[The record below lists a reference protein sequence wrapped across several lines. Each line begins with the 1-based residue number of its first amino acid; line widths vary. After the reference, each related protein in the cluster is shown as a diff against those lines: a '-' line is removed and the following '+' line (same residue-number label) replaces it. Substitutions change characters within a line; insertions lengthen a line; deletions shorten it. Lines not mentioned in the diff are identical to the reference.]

1 MLWLFVILGAATS
14 ARALYVV
21 IRPSRGSIAWSR
33 LAAAAAMPLLCAAW
47 LMGHH
52 AVTGWVCLLGA
63 VTMASAEPLLTVIAR
78 RPGAR
83 DSVRPRPADISAES
97 SDESTSL
104 AAEAGAGADGPFE
117 SEGTASASF
126 RAAGIEQDG
135 DRTNVT
141 TPSQAAQTP
150 SQTSGLPPQP
160 PDAPSVSGT
169 GEKVRPGDDRQPP
182 TPGAGSDARLG
193 GGQRAPSPIILSSC
207 VLLRQAHE
215 LVGSVFVAS
224 LRRVGERDAVLVKA
238 SPQKGV
244 ANALPQKGV
253 ASVRIGETDLIL
265 KDVSQPVDRRFLDD
279 AAAQSWDWPDAA
291 EVVHQHAA
299 HVVVTSRSPARTP
312 PAEVARLHYQAVAA
326 LGEFAA
332 VAAVLWPSSGR
343 LVSPANAIALRARPV
358 QVTAMGRSCLG
369 FRVFAPT
376 EGASTR
382 RAAAE
387 QAATERASAARAST
401 ETGAVEA
408 KPTEGAS
415 VEAAATERAW
425 AEGAPAEGTA
435 AQYVCDSIGLH
446 LFGLPDVQIVTTTEP
461 DEAVSAAVYQVADQV
476 FAASWACA
484 ADAVVEAGGAR
495 WRVSY
500 AEARFP
506 PHRRVIELVQA
517 AEGA

>member
-1 MLWLFVILGAATS
+1 VLWLFVILGAATS

-104 AAEAGAGADGPFE
+104 TAEAGAGADGPFE
-117 SEGTASASF
+117 SEGTTSASF

-224 LRRVGERDAVLVKA
+224 LRRVGERDAVLVEAPPQKGVASA

-244 ANALPQKGV
+244 A
-253 ASVRIGETDLIL
+253 SVQIGETDLVL
-265 KDVSQPVDRRFLDD
+265 QDVYQPVERRVLDD

-326 LGEFAA
+326 LEEFAA

-343 LVSPANAIALRARPV
+343 LVSPAGAITLRARPV
-358 QVTAMGRSCLG
+358 QVAARGRSCLG

-376 EGASTR
+376 D
-382 RAAAE
+382 
-387 QAATERASAARAST
+387 
-401 ETGAVEA
+401 
-408 KPTEGAS
+408 GAS
-415 VEAAATERAW
+415 VE
-425 AEGAPAEGTA
+425 GTS

-446 LFGLPDVQIVTTTEP
+446 LFGLPDVQIATAAEP
-461 DEAVSAAVYQVADQV
+461 DEAVSAAVYDAADQV
-476 FAASWACA
+476 FATAWACP
-484 ADAVVEAGGAR
+484 ADAVVDAGGAR

-500 AEARFP
+500 AEARFA
-506 PHRRVIELVQA
+506 PHRRVIELVRA
-517 AEGA
+517 AENTSATFSESDASADGAGLPSVPDCDVRRPQGGDGPK